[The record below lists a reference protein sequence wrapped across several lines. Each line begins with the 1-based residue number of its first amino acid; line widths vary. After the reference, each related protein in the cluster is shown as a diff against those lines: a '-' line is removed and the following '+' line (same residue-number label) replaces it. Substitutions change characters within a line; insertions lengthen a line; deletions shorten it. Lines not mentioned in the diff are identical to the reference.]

1 MKRLNRLLI
10 FLSAVLLLG
19 GAIVL
24 WRTGFFQAM
33 SSLAA
38 MRDYIDRLA
47 PYSHL
52 AYFLI
57 QLLSVI
63 LAPIPSNITALA
75 GAMLFGTWPAFLLT
89 TAAVCAGSMLVFALA
104 KVLGRS
110 FADQL
115 VSQTISA
122 RYLDVIRRKRDVF
135 LFLAF
140 LFPFFP
146 DDLLCILAG
155 LTDLPSGRFFLMVLL
170 ARPWGLLAAC
180 ALGGSALSLP
190 LWAML
195 LLGAGGLALF
205 LIVLKYGDKW
215 EAALLARFGK

>member
-1 MKRLNRLLI
+1 
-10 FLSAVLLLG
+10 
-19 GAIVL
+19 
-24 WRTGFFQAM
+24 
-33 SSLAA
+33 
-38 MRDYIDRLA
+38 
-47 PYSHL
+47 
-52 AYFLI
+52 
-57 QLLSVI
+57 
-63 LAPIPSNITALA
+63 
-75 GAMLFGTWPAFLLT
+75 
-89 TAAVCAGSMLVFALA
+89 MLVFALA
-104 KVLGRS
+104 RVLGRS

-155 LTDLPSGRFFLMVLL
+155 LTDLPSGRFFLMVLM

-195 LLGAGGLALF
+195 LLGAGALALF